1 MQVKIDTKEKYY
13 VITIQ
18 ESKLTANMTEQIQA
32 GLLIY
37 LKNPN
42 KNIILDLKDINNI
55 DDAAAET
62 LINIQQTF
70 YEQNASF
77 VICSLQSSVQQR
89 LDSTRLLEIMNE
101 APTRI
106 EAADIIH
113 MEEIEREL
121 LEGGL

>member
-101 APTRI
+101 VPTRI

-121 LEGGL
+121 LGR